1 MRKLLL
7 LSIVLPTLV
16 SAAELTHQFNSPA
29 FSGAGY
35 SSHVLTLKQL
45 EDQQVEKNKAL
56 ADAIKAKADADALN
70 TPQAKFLANLE
81 SRVYSQLA
89 KQLTDSMFGEGAT
102 CTSTAQCGI
111 IPDLGGNKVTWHLS
125 SVNNIDPI
133 TGKAEPAGMI
143 VIDIQNNSNATQRS
157 IMYVPSGTFYF

>member
-1 MRKLLL
+1 MKKLLL
-7 LSIVLPTLV
+7 LAIVMPALV

-45 EDQQVEKNKAL
+45 EDQQKEKNKAL
-56 ADAIKAKADADALN
+56 ADAIKAKAEADALN

-102 CTSTAQCGI
+102 CTSTSQCGI

-125 SVNNIDPI
+125 STSNIDPI
-133 TGKAEPAGMI
+133 TGKNEPAGMI
-143 VIDIQNNSNATQRS
+143 VIDIQNNSNPTQRS